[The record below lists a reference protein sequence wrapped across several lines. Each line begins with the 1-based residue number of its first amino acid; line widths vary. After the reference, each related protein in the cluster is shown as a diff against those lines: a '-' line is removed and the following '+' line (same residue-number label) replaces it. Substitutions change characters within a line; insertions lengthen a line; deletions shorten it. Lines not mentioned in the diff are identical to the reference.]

1 MLGKT
6 KRCHSF
12 ASGYVSDFD
21 RFLTDFM
28 AKHPEV
34 EESRTEG
41 WYKYW
46 DHNVDLDELEQQR
59 KNSIPAKPY
68 KYE

>member
-1 MLGKT
+1 MLSKT
-6 KRCHSF
+6 KRCHLF

-21 RFLTDFM
+21 RFLTDFL
-28 AKHPEV
+28 ATHTEV

-46 DHNVDLDELEQQR
+46 DHNIDQKELEQQR
-59 KNSIPAKPY
+59 KNAVPAKPHS
-68 KYE
+68 